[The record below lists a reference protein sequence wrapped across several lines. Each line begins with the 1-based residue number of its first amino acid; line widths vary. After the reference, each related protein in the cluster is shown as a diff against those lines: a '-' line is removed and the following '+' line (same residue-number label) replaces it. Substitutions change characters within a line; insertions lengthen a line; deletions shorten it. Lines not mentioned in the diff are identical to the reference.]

1 MDIYVINFRSVCNI
15 EVGFIKNY
23 WEKRYIRKI
32 ERNFECV
39 KSIYERK
46 KIIEFL
52 V

>member
-1 MDIYVINFRSVCNI
+1 MDIHAINFMSVCNT
-15 EVGFIKNY
+15 EAGFIKNY

-32 ERNFECV
+32 ERNSECA

-46 KIIEFL
+46 KTIELL